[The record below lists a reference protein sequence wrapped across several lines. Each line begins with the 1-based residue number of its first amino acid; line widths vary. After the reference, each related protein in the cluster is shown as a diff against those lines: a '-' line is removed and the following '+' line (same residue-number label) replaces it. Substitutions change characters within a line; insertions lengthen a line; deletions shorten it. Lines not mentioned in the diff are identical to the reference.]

1 MRSIPNRE
9 ARRRLIFALDDGRTL
24 EEALSW
30 VERLRNHVG
39 MFKVGKGSFTALGPE
54 IIRRIHEDG
63 GQVFLDLKFHD
74 IPATVAKAVEAA
86 ARLNVRMLNIHAL
99 GGMEMM
105 KAAVNS
111 LREADGRSAMAEP
124 LLLAVTILTSLNDS
138 DLKQM
143 GFSRPCS
150 ETALNLARM
159 AQDAGVTGVVASAW
173 DIVPIREA
181 CGQDFLI
188 VTPGIREASADTAGD
203 DQKRT
208 LAPAEAIRAGAD
220 YIVLGRPIRRA
231 EDPAG
236 EAERIAVEIAR
247 GLAGRG
253 SDV

>member
-1 MRSIPNRE
+1 MRSIPNKE

-54 IIRRIHEDG
+54 IIRRIQEDG

-99 GGMEMM
+99 GGMDMM
-105 KAAVNS
+105 KAAVTS
-111 LREADGRSAMAEP
+111 LRGMTEP

-138 DLKQM
+138 DLKQL
-143 GFSRPCS
+143 GFNQPCG
-150 ETALNLARM
+150 ETVLNLARM
-159 AQDAGVTGVVASAW
+159 ARDAGVSGVVASAW
-173 DIVPIREA
+173 DVVPIREA
-181 CGQDFLI
+181 CGPDFLI
-188 VTPGIREASADTAGD
+188 VTPGIREVPAEAAGD

-220 YIVLGRPIRRA
+220 YIVLGRPISRA

-236 EAERIAVEIAR
+236 EADRIAAEIAL
-247 GLAGRG
+247 GLARR
-253 SDV
+253 